1 MPLLISNFN
10 SCTKIILFDL
20 RICQKRFFPEVSVEH
35 DVTRACRRGGGGGT
49 GCPPAVFGARTEA
62 ASGPRGLRPRRD
74 RHRTQTGASLSEH
87 AKARVRNSRRW
98 GQKATQGRRTSRGSA
113 LRGPLAEGEGA
124 GPGVRGGRCGGHRG
138 KAPGSEPRSPE
149 GRSRGAGF
157 LGETPP
163 GRFRPGSGSSWLPGP
178 HPRKG
183 RLASEFCSS
192 FSGTQDGRGS
202 GRLRS
207 REFVSRHKKRHRG
220 RLQELLAAIKNFQR
234 PVELPSG
241 AFPEAT
247 AGRTGRVG
255 TSQSVGRQQKAECSE
270 AASSRTA
277 GRAAWP
283 SAQVC
288 CAHSMLASKCD
299 RRRCESC
306 PAGRRQVVSS
316 CRLAND
322 VSCKT
327 TETCFLRKSSAVRFH
342 YSGTTGIV
350 CVSSATHDPR
360 HAA

>member
-1 MPLLISNFN
+1 MPA
-10 SCTKIILFDL
+10 
-20 RICQKRFFPEVSVEH
+20 PES
-35 DVTRACRRGGGGGT
+35 
-49 GCPPAVFGARTEA
+49 EA
-62 ASGPRGLRPRRD
+62 AGAADTAGKPRGQNREARKGEAAVRASWGRRHRGASGRGRGPRGFPGHTPGKGVSRP
-74 RHRTQTGASLSEH
+74 
-87 AKARVRNSRRW
+87 NS
-98 GQKATQGRRTSRGSA
+98 AAPFPGRRTGD
-113 LRGPLAEGEGA
+113 
-124 GPGVRGGRCGGHRG
+124 V
-138 KAPGSEPRSPE
+138 
-149 GRSRGAGF
+149 
-157 LGETPP
+157 
-163 GRFRPGSGSSWLPGP
+163 
-178 HPRKG
+178 
-183 RLASEFCSS
+183 
-192 FSGTQDGRGS
+192 RGS

-342 YSGTTGIV
+342 DSGTTGIV